1 MSHFT
6 DPVITAFRTT
16 TYRLASWVNSRC
28 FTAGFRLNEQLHGEL
43 LPFTRLARLVLAH
56 RPSGSRLELLL
67 SDDCLS
73 ASAATTYKS
82 YYPERPSLCLTG
94 NNMTTLRM
102 IASRC
107 ASAAAGSFNGRSSG
121 RNRKISKRTRQVIEN
136 ARGRLISLGSSCGKA
151 PVLSPLFGLGP
162 P

>member
-1 MSHFT
+1 VCVSAKRFFLPLT
-6 DPVITAFRTT
+6 PRFFCRVP
-16 TYRLASWVNSRC
+16 L
-28 FTAGFRLNEQLHGEL
+28 LHGSYPASRL
-43 LPFTRLARLVLAH
+43 LRTPPPPTQAH

>member
-1 MSHFT
+1 MKKGFSCSHVPSGRISCSAPRVPGCSIRRF
-6 DPVITAFRTT
+6 
-16 TYRLASWVNSRC
+16 
-28 FTAGFRLNEQLHGEL
+28 AGGSAE
-43 LPFTRLARLVLAH
+43 P